1 MKKKVRY
8 ISLLLAFA
16 MLLLPVSVFAE
27 APAGTFFIE
36 PGKAAQN
43 EDGSYS
49 FPELELS
56 GLRIAAL
63 FEKADYI
70 ILFGAVKYRG

>member
-1 MKKKVRY
+1 MYLVIY
-8 ISLLLAFA
+8 QVVQFEHIH
-16 MLLLPVSVFAE
+16 VSYGNRIVERFSRSAV
-27 APAGTFFIE
+27 
-36 PGKAAQN
+36 
-43 EDGSYS
+43 
-49 FPELELS
+49 PELELS